1 MRKSFDFSNISLYFL
16 FLTLLLSCSGYRV
29 KNNENPLAIYGIK
42 TLAIPVFVN
51 HSSLSKV
58 SGPLTSEI
66 KALMM
71 SYMDLKVQSEYRNST
86 DAILLGIVESPK
98 KKADTV
104 KAIGSKFTTGDIEAT
119 IGERSEFFIPQRN
132 EVKLNLRLILIKSPS
147 AQDLE
152 LAQGKLGKY
161 MDNHPRVIFSE
172 NLDVTAAFSREIAGN
187 LSPDNGG
194 VVNFS
199 KNKKAMNVAI
209 RSAAKAVALN
219 FKEVVLD
226 AF

>member
-1 MRKSFDFSNISLYFL
+1 MRKSLDFSNISIYFL

-42 TLAIPVFVN
+42 ILAIPVFVN

-86 DAILLGIVESPK
+86 DAILLGIVESPQ

-104 KAIGSKFTTGDIEAT
+104 KATGSKFTTGDIDAT

-147 AQDLE
+147 VQDLE
-152 LAQGKLGKY
+152 LAQGKFGKY
-161 MDNHPRVIFSE
+161 MNNHPRVIFSE

-199 KNKKAMNVAI
+199 KNKKALNVAI

>member
-1 MRKSFDFSNISLYFL
+1 MRKSLDFSNISFYFL

-58 SGPLTSEI
+58 SVPLTSEI

-98 KKADTV
+98 KKSDTV
-104 KAIGSKFTTGDIEAT
+104 KATGSKFTTGDIEAT